1 MAQQEQ
7 VENGAEAI
15 CKCIQNALQIDQGA
29 LIGRNG
35 SIELNVLLDTTLS
48 QRDPRLQILE
58 TNAGIFH
65 STLDSYASFLK
76 IIG

>member
-1 MAQQEQ
+1 MSQQQE
-7 VENGAEAI
+7 VEKGAEAI
-15 CKCIQNALQIDQGA
+15 CKCIHNALQTDQGA

-48 QRDPRLQILE
+48 QLDPRLQILE

-65 STLDSYASFLK
+65 SRPDSYASF
-76 IIG
+76 